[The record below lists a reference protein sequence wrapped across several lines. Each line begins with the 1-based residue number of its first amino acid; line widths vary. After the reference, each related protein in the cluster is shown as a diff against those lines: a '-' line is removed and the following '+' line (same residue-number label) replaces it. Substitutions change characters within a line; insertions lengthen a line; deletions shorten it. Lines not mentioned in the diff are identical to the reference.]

1 MQIKYT
7 YILIIDFSVY
17 IFYDQIEL
25 NLTALPY
32 VYTKELN
39 IYRKQG
45 RENAHT
51 TVFNCFILSNI
62 VDRIINRKYISKQ
75 SRILKGN
82 FR

>member
-39 IYRKQG
+39 IYRK
-45 RENAHT
+45 
-51 TVFNCFILSNI
+51 
-62 VDRIINRKYISKQ
+62 
-75 SRILKGN
+75 
-82 FR
+82 